1 VVKEQNKMDL
11 FSGKVAVMPVLGFA
25 GELDVSRLQ
34 INEQEV
40 ETVFA
45 VSLEM
50 LCDPRV
56 CRHTQFRSRAMV
68 LPNYRAPGQ
77 RAVWGLTAVIT
88 HLVLKALAPKIYK
101 KQLRAIPQIKDENQ
115 PSK

>member
-1 VVKEQNKMDL
+1 
-11 FSGKVAVMPVLGFA
+11 MPVLGYA
-25 GELDVSRLQ
+25 GELKLSHLK

-40 ETVFA
+40 EAVFA
-45 VSLEM
+45 VPLEM

-68 LPNYRAPGQ
+68 LPNYQAPGQ

-101 KQLRAIPQIKDENQ
+101 KHLRAIPHIKVDDKES
-115 PSK
+115 SK